1 MYLKELLKSLFLTPM
16 HFNPLNILSLANNR
30 GSFIIAGPCSAE
42 SLEQVL
48 STAKELSSIGVKIF
62 RAGLWKPR
70 SKPGSFEGV
79 GKTGLEWLQKVKEE
93 TGMATAT
100 EVANAMHVKEAI
112 KSKIEIL
119 WIGARTT
126 ANPFAVQEIADEL
139 EAHIKS
145 NKIDREHITILVK
158 NPVNPDLDLWIG
170 AMERIANAGIKQIGA
185 IHRGFSTYEKGLF
198 RNLPHW
204 HIPIELKR
212 RMPHLTILCDPSHI
226 GGRKEL
232 IYPISQQA
240 LNMGFS
246 GLMIESHIEP
256 DSALSDKEQQI
267 TPKMLKSIMQQLI
280 VRETIETSES
290 LTELRREIDE
300 LDERLL
306 DLLSKRMAISRE
318 IGRYKKENSIPV
330 FQPTRYNHMVV
341 RRISQSSELMVDPN
355 FIKLVLQAIHEE
367 SVRQQLEIFNN
378 QTYTNYDKN

>member
-1 MYLKELLKSLFLTPM
+1 
-16 HFNPLNILSLANNR
+16 LNIKPLDILR
-30 GSFIIAGPCSAE
+30 VTEKSFVIAGPCSAE
-42 SLEQVL
+42 SLEQTL
-48 STAKELSSIGVKIF
+48 TTAKELSSLGVKVF

-79 GKTGLEWLQKVKEE
+79 GTKGLEWLQKVKES
-93 TGMATAT
+93 TGMLIAT
-100 EVANAMHVKEAI
+100 EIANAIHTREAL
-112 KSKIEIL
+112 KAQVDIL

-139 EAHIKS
+139 ETQIKS
-145 NKIDREHITILVK
+145 KKIKRNQITILVK

-170 AMERIANAGIKQIGA
+170 AMERIANAGIEQIGA

-212 RMPHLTILCDPSHI
+212 RVPQLTIICDPSHI

-232 IYPISQQA
+232 IHPISQQA

-256 DSALSDKEQQI
+256 ERALSDKEQQI
-267 TPKMLKSIMQQLI
+267 TPKMLKSIMELLV
-280 VRETIETSES
+280 VRESIDNSES

-300 LDERLL
+300 LDQMLL
-306 DLLSKRMAISRE
+306 NLLSKRMAISRE
-318 IGRYKKENSIPV
+318 IGRYKKEYSIPV
-330 FQPTRYNHMVV
+330 FQPSRYNHMVI
-341 RRISQSSELMVDPN
+341 RRISQASELMVDPD
-355 FIKLVLQAIHEE
+355 FVKLILQAIHQE
-367 SVRQQLEIFNN
+367 SVRQQLEIFNSTKNKN
-378 QTYTNYDKN
+378 Q